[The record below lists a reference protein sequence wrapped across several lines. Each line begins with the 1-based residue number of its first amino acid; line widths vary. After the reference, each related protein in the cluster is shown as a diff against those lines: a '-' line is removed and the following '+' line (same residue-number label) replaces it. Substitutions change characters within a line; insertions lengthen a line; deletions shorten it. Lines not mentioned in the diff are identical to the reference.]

1 MMRLHALLVTLALV
15 VGSVSAQQVPPVPR
29 DLVLGLDSFEE
40 GLLSDALEYFRRAST
55 LTEDPYYGHARFW
68 TARTLLG
75 LGIID
80 EAAEQFDRFLVDFS
94 PHPYREE
101 ASYQQARL
109 SYIVGDHELAVQ
121 RFSDF
126 LDTYPGSAFE
136 SNALYWTGEALLA
149 LGRLDAAERM
159 FIEVTTRFPTSFRYE
174 AAEFRQTIIELRR
187 RENELLTL
195 IRWSHQ
201 EYLSALEA
209 FELRERDYQQQLRL
223 YGTRLANLADEDF
236 QAEISDLS
244 ARVRTLQ
251 ETVDEQRVQIN
262 QLLAELR
269 RARVEEVDPTA
280 PAVAPAAAPVETTPQ
295 AVDVEL
301 RDTLRSLRDQALEL
315 QNLLI
320 DEQERSR

>member
-15 VGSVSAQQVPPVPR
+15 VCSVSAQQTPAVPR
-29 DLVLGLDSFEE
+29 DLISGLESFED
-40 GLLSDALEYFRRAST
+40 GLLEQALDFFRRASV
-55 LTEDPYYGHARFW
+55 LTDDPYYGHARFW
-68 TARTLLG
+68 SARTLLG
-75 LGIID
+75 LGLID
-80 EAAEQFDRFLVDFS
+80 DAAEHFDRFLADFT

-101 ASYQQARL
+101 ATYQQARV

-121 RFSDF
+121 RFSAF
-126 LDTYPGSAFE
+126 LDAYPGSSFE

-149 LGRLDAAERM
+149 LGRLDAAQRM
-159 FIEVTTRFPTSFRYE
+159 FVEVTTRFPTSFRYE

-223 YGTRLANLADEDF
+223 YRTRLANLADEDF
-236 QAEISDLS
+236 QAEISDLG

-251 ETVDEQRVQIN
+251 ETVEEQRVQIN

-269 RARVEEVDPTA
+269 RARVEEIDRPAPTA
-280 PAVAPAAAPVETTPQ
+280 AAAPVETTPQ

-301 RDTLRSLRDQALEL
+301 RDALRSLRDQALEL
-315 QNLLI
+315 QDLLI
-320 DEQERSR
+320 DERERSR